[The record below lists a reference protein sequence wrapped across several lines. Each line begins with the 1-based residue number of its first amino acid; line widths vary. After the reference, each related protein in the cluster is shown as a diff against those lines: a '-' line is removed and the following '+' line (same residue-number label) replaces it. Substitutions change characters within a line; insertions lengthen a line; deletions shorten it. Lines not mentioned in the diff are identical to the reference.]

1 MWKNRLA
8 YGLVLLTAAVLLFL
22 YSKPFLLTVLIV
34 LLLLMV
40 INGVLVLHDAHS
52 IRVSMRVR
60 PGGQQGK
67 DVNLNII
74 VNSDKKLLAAQEIFL
89 ELETQSTLLGTK
101 KERRFLLPLT
111 SGQSNCVRDVL
122 NLFNV
127 QTAPFA
133 PVRTVIYPR
142 RMKVQLLLSQ
152 ASAGTPQPEGKMQN
166 RKGNDPSEMFDL
178 REYVPGDDVRS
189 IHWKLSGK
197 TDTLILRQASDPS
210 LYNIVLLM
218 DFGIEKNGEPTPLE
232 ELNAAAA
239 VAAAVGTQLVQQHI
253 TFSAAV
259 PTRNGLEI
267 YEVRTQKDFQQMLMH
282 WMCFP
287 LQQTEGAGM
296 RYFLTQQMDRQ
307 YARLVLLT
315 AGPYTASLKPLE
327 GRIGTTVISA
337 VSGGKLQHIAVGGG
351 YEVVE
356 LPAERIEDEVYRI
369 LC

>member
-1 MWKNRLA
+1 M
-8 YGLVLLTAAVLLFL
+8 
-22 YSKPFLLTVLIV
+22 
-34 LLLLMV
+34 
-40 INGVLVLHDAHS
+40 
-52 IRVSMRVR
+52 
-60 PGGQQGK
+60 
-67 DVNLNII
+67 
-74 VNSDKKLLAAQEIFL
+74 

-101 KERRFLLPLT
+101 KEGRFLLSLT
-111 SGQSNCVRDVL
+111 SGQSNYTVKVPAEQCGELRFSCKRICVRDVL
-122 NLFNV
+122 NLYNV
-127 QTAPFA
+127 QTAPVA

-152 ASAGTPQPEGKMQN
+152 ASAGTPQPEGKMRN

-239 VAAAVGTQLVQQHI
+239 VAAAVGAQLVQQHI

-315 AGPYTASLKPLE
+315 AGQYTASLKPLE

-351 YEVVE
+351 CEVVE

>member
-111 SGQSNCVRDVL
+111 SGQSNYTIKVPAEQCGELRFSCKRICVRDVL

-166 RKGNDPSEMFDL
+166 RKGNDP
-178 REYVPGDDVRS
+178 
-189 IHWKLSGK
+189 
-197 TDTLILRQASDPS
+197 SDPS

>member
-1 MWKNRLA
+1 M
-8 YGLVLLTAAVLLFL
+8 
-22 YSKPFLLTVLIV
+22 
-34 LLLLMV
+34 
-40 INGVLVLHDAHS
+40 
-52 IRVSMRVR
+52 
-60 PGGQQGK
+60 
-67 DVNLNII
+67 
-74 VNSDKKLLAAQEIFL
+74 
-89 ELETQSTLLGTK
+89 
-101 KERRFLLPLT
+101 
-111 SGQSNCVRDVL
+111 
-122 NLFNV
+122 
-127 QTAPFA
+127 
-133 PVRTVIYPR
+133 
-142 RMKVQLLLSQ
+142 LSQ

-315 AGPYTASLKPLE
+315 AGQYTRVCELLE
-327 GRIGTTVISA
+327 KA
-337 VSGGKLQHIAVGGG
+337 VYGGIA
-351 YEVVE
+351 
-356 LPAERIEDEVYRI
+356 LEVYEERTVQCF
-369 LC
+369 LEHLVTTNKNTSFKTRFKLHYAGLLYPWFARAQKAQLTD

>member
-1 MWKNRLA
+1 M
-8 YGLVLLTAAVLLFL
+8 
-22 YSKPFLLTVLIV
+22 
-34 LLLLMV
+34 
-40 INGVLVLHDAHS
+40 
-52 IRVSMRVR
+52 
-60 PGGQQGK
+60 
-67 DVNLNII
+67 
-74 VNSDKKLLAAQEIFL
+74 
-89 ELETQSTLLGTK
+89 
-101 KERRFLLPLT
+101 
-111 SGQSNCVRDVL
+111 RDVL

-189 IHWKLSGK
+189 LHWKLSGK

-259 PTRNGLEI
+259 PTRNGLKI

-315 AGPYTASLKPLE
+315 GQLHPRVRAAGK
-327 GRIGTTVISA
+327 
-337 VSGGKLQHIAVGGG
+337 GGLRRHRARGV
-351 YEVVE
+351 
-356 LPAERIEDEVYRI
+356 
-369 LC
+369 

>member
-1 MWKNRLA
+1 MR
-8 YGLVLLTAAVLLFL
+8 TAFAFL
-22 YSKPFLLTVLIV
+22 
-34 LLLLMV
+34 
-40 INGVLVLHDAHS
+40 
-52 IRVSMRVR
+52 
-60 PGGQQGK
+60 
-67 DVNLNII
+67 
-74 VNSDKKLLAAQEIFL
+74 
-89 ELETQSTLLGTK
+89 
-101 KERRFLLPLT
+101 
-111 SGQSNCVRDVL
+111 CVRDVL

-127 QTAPFA
+127 QTAPVA
-133 PVRTVIYPR
+133 PVRTVIYPS

-253 TFSAAV
+253 TFSVAV

-307 YARLVLLT
+307 YAHLVLLT
-315 AGPYTASLKPLE
+315 GQLHPRVRAAGK
-327 GRIGTTVISA
+327 
-337 VSGGKLQHIAVGGG
+337 GGLRRHRARGV
-351 YEVVE
+351 
-356 LPAERIEDEVYRI
+356 
-369 LC
+369 

>member
-1 MWKNRLA
+1 M
-8 YGLVLLTAAVLLFL
+8 
-22 YSKPFLLTVLIV
+22 
-34 LLLLMV
+34 
-40 INGVLVLHDAHS
+40 
-52 IRVSMRVR
+52 
-60 PGGQQGK
+60 
-67 DVNLNII
+67 
-74 VNSDKKLLAAQEIFL
+74 

-101 KERRFLLPLT
+101 KEGRFLLPLT
-111 SGQSNCVRDVL
+111 SGQSNYTVKVPAEQCGELRFSCKRICVRDVL

-127 QTAPFA
+127 QTALFA

-259 PTRNGLEI
+259 PTRNGLKI

-315 AGPYTASLKPLE
+315 GQLHPRVRAAGK
-327 GRIGTTVISA
+327 
-337 VSGGKLQHIAVGGG
+337 GGLRRHRARGV
-351 YEVVE
+351 
-356 LPAERIEDEVYRI
+356 
-369 LC
+369 

>member
-1 MWKNRLA
+1 M
-8 YGLVLLTAAVLLFL
+8 
-22 YSKPFLLTVLIV
+22 
-34 LLLLMV
+34 
-40 INGVLVLHDAHS
+40 
-52 IRVSMRVR
+52 
-60 PGGQQGK
+60 
-67 DVNLNII
+67 
-74 VNSDKKLLAAQEIFL
+74 
-89 ELETQSTLLGTK
+89 
-101 KERRFLLPLT
+101 
-111 SGQSNCVRDVL
+111 
-122 NLFNV
+122 
-127 QTAPFA
+127 
-133 PVRTVIYPR
+133 
-142 RMKVQLLLSQ
+142 LSQ

-178 REYVPGDDVRS
+178 REYVTGDDVRS

-197 TDTLILRQASDPS
+197 TDTLILRQASAPS

-315 AGPYTASLKPLE
+315 AGQYTASLKPLE

-337 VSGGKLQHIAVGGG
+337 VSGGIVL
-351 YEVVE
+351 
-356 LPAERIEDEVYRI
+356 EVYEERTVRSF
-369 LC
+369 LEHLVTTNKNTSFKTRFKLHYAGLLYPWFARAQKAQLTD

>member
-1 MWKNRLA
+1 
-8 YGLVLLTAAVLLFL
+8 
-22 YSKPFLLTVLIV
+22 
-34 LLLLMV
+34 
-40 INGVLVLHDAHS
+40 
-52 IRVSMRVR
+52 
-60 PGGQQGK
+60 
-67 DVNLNII
+67 
-74 VNSDKKLLAAQEIFL
+74 
-89 ELETQSTLLGTK
+89 
-101 KERRFLLPLT
+101 
-111 SGQSNCVRDVL
+111 
-122 NLFNV
+122 
-127 QTAPFA
+127 
-133 PVRTVIYPR
+133 
-142 RMKVQLLLSQ
+142 
-152 ASAGTPQPEGKMQN
+152 
-166 RKGNDPSEMFDL
+166 MFDL

-259 PTRNGLEI
+259 PTRNGLKI

-315 AGPYTASLKPLE
+315 GQLHPRVRAAGK
-327 GRIGTTVISA
+327 
-337 VSGGKLQHIAVGGG
+337 GGLRRHRARGV
-351 YEVVE
+351 
-356 LPAERIEDEVYRI
+356 
-369 LC
+369 